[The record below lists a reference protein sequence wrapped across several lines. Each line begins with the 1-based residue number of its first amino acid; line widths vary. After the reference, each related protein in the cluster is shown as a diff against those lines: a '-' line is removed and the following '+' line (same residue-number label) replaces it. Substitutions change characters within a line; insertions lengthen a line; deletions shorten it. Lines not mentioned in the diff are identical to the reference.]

1 MKSKHDDSLDGHT
14 APMAK
19 RPRINI
25 PKERHINDIEAFSG
39 APHFELIRPGKR
51 IVIPS
56 VLVTFEQGITEL
68 FPFLAACRMLN
79 CSVTF
84 KKERINYTEPQRGLL
99 ARLFHSDAQIHRRG
113 TEKCRCMQ
121 ALPRQCR
128 KNGAYRRAVR
138 RLGERL
144 IRFGSDL
151 SDNPIW
157 SIIHFPAENL
167 PIMYTHT
174 PDGTKLPDPNISSVL
189 QKAGC

>member
-1 MKSKHDDSLDGHT
+1 MITRSTMKSKHDDSLDGHT

-84 KKERINYTEPQRGLL
+84 KKERITIPSRSEDCWRDFSIQMRRYIAGAPKNADACRRYLGNVEKMGL
-99 ARLFHSDAQIHRRG
+99 I
-113 TEKCRCMQ
+113 E
-121 ALPRQCR
+121 
-128 KNGAYRRAVR
+128 
-138 RLGERL
+138 E
-144 IRFGSDL
+144 L
-151 SDNPIW
+151 SDD
-157 SIIHFPAENL
+157 SEN
-167 PIMYTHT
+167 
-174 PDGTKLPDPNISSVL
+174 D
-189 QKAGC
+189 

>member
-1 MKSKHDDSLDGHT
+1 MAYKRHRGVFRRTAFRADPPRKKDRHPVRSGHIRAGNNGT
-14 APMAK
+14 VSFSCGMQNAELLRYIQK
-19 RPRINI
+19 RA
-25 PKERHINDIEAFSG
+25 D
-39 APHFELIRPGKR
+39 
-51 IVIPS
+51 
-56 VLVTFEQGITEL
+56 
-68 FPFLAACRMLN
+68 
-79 CSVTF
+79 
-84 KKERINYTEPQRGLL
+84 NYTEPQRGLL

-144 IRFGSDL
+144 IRFGADL
-151 SDNPIW
+151 SDNHIW

-174 PDGTKLPDPNISSVL
+174 PNGTKLPAPNILSVL